1 MFSKKMQLLKN
12 QGLCNKIYL
21 QKQGE
26 YSTIIKECINKEVV
40 HKNAYKIQKR
50 LSLKKIAP
58 KTISFDEKYIQY
70 EYIKG
75 NHLFT
80 LNNAQLKR
88 VAITLKKMHKTVLRQ
103 DRINLKKLLPRDKYL
118 LIHKL
123 KQFKSDL
130 ALTHN
135 DLNPKNLIFTK
146 DHLYLIDF
154 EYAGVN
160 DIYFD
165 LASICVEFEL
175 NTTMQNRF
183 LKLYFQRKRVDFK
196 KLNIYKK
203 FYKEALDFWFYKNM
217 LK

>member
-1 MFSKKMQLLKN
+1 MEFLKD

-21 QKQGE
+21 QNLNGHLLAV
-26 YSTIIKECINKEVV
+26 KECLNKEVD
-40 HKNAYKIQKR
+40 HRTSYNIQKR

-58 KTISFDEKYIQY
+58 NCISFDGRFIKYT
-70 EYIKG
+70 YIEGK
-75 NHLFT
+75 HLVS
-80 LNNAQLKR
+80 LNQVQLKR
-88 VAITLKKMHKTVLRQ
+88 VAITLKKMHKTKARSKRV
-103 DRINLKKLLPRDKYL
+103 NLKKLLPRYQYTHLQK
-118 LIHKL
+118 IK
-123 KQFKSDL
+123 KFKSNL

-165 LASICVEFEL
+165 LASICVEFRL
-175 NTTMQNRF
+175 NTAMQNRF
-183 LKLYFQRKRVDFK
+183 LKLYFQSKRADFK

-203 FYKEALDFWFYKNM
+203 FYKEALNFWFYKNM